1 MGIMKNKLSFTV
13 IDNNSRQV
21 IETYVGEYRN
31 LMLLLKDKMY
41 LEYFGECGGMGRCA
55 TCVIKIKGLSG
66 NSINKERNEPVTLS
80 KMGHKDENIRLSC
93 QLLVTKDLNG
103 TVIEIT
109 EL

>member
-66 NSINKERNEPVTLS
+66 NSINKE
-80 KMGHKDENIRLSC
+80 
-93 QLLVTKDLNG
+93 
-103 TVIEIT
+103 
-109 EL
+109 